1 MILHSEDRLIFL
13 VEVHVTPPLNFSKGE
28 ESWRGGDVVMH
39 KFAYKLAER
48 GQRVV
53 TFSEP
58 MFPHENISF
67 ITSTYSDDGEMW
79 FLSERLQ
86 FPLNE
91 TISVYPEIQ
100 PGQPFSTKF
109 NARWFL
115 SDDLNCPWI
124 ESENDAYFNFSV
136 FKTDKPTQPLRAIH
150 YNFDELYRTNYDRRK
165 GFCHFLHKNIPEN
178 YESILEPFNSEDIS
192 DWREQG
198 GISYLREKLNEYEY
212 LITFDKQTVMTYLPG
227 LCGCKSI
234 IYNTDEQIEW
244 KNMTPTEYRINYP
257 HHKFGCAFG
266 IEDIEWANK
275 TIDLVPDHLR
285 EMEKLD
291 DKTVDNFIEFWEK
304 KVELKI

>member
-1 MILHSEDRLIFL
+1 MILHNENRLTFL
-13 VEVHVTPPLNFSKGE
+13 VEVHTTPPLDFSKGE

-100 PGQPFSTKF
+100 PGQPLATKF

-115 SDDLNCPWI
+115 SDDLNHPWI
-124 ESENDAYFNFSV
+124 ESENDAYFNFSTW
-136 FKTDKPTQPLRAIH
+136 KTDRPTQHLKAIH
-150 YNFDELYRTNYDRRK
+150 YNFENLYKTNNGRRK
-165 GFCHFLHKNIPEN
+165 GFCHVLHKYIPKDF
-178 YESILEPFNSEDIS
+178 ESILKPFNSENIS
-192 DWREQG
+192 GWRERG

-212 LITFDKQTVMTYLPG
+212 LITFDKHTAMTYLPG

-234 IYNTDEQIEW
+234 LYNADEHIEW
-244 KNMTPTEYRINYP
+244 KNMTPEEYRLKHP
-257 HHKFGCAFG
+257 HRKYGCAFG

-275 TIDLVPDHLR
+275 TIDLVPDHLK
-285 EMEKLD
+285 EMEKED
-291 DKTVDNFIEFWEK
+291 DKSIDNFIKFWEK
-304 KVELKI
+304 KIGFKV

>member
-1 MILHSEDRLIFL
+1 MILHNENRLTFL
-13 VEVHVTPPLNFSKGE
+13 VEVHTTPPLDFSKGE

-67 ITSTYSDDGEMW
+67 TPSTYIDDRTFW
-79 FLSERLQ
+79 SLSEIIQ

-91 TISVYPEIQ
+91 TISIYPQIQ
-100 PGQPFSTKF
+100 PGQPLNTKF

-115 SDDLNCPWI
+115 SDDLNHPWI
-124 ESENDAYFNFSV
+124 ESEDDAYFNFSTW
-136 FKTDKPTQPLRAIH
+136 KTDRSTQHLKAVH
-150 YNFDELYRTNYDRRK
+150 YNFENLYKTNNGRRK
-165 GFCHFLHKNIPEN
+165 GFCHVLHKYIPKDF
-178 YESILEPFNSEDIS
+178 ESILKPFNSENIS
-192 DWREQG
+192 GWRERG

-212 LITFDKQTVMTYLPG
+212 LITFDKHTAMTYLPG

-234 IYNTDEQIEW
+234 LYNADEHIEW
-244 KNMTPTEYRINYP
+244 KNMTPEEYRLKHP
-257 HHKFGCAFG
+257 HRKYGCAFG

-275 TIDLVPDHLR
+275 TIDLVPDHLK
-285 EMEKLD
+285 EMEKED
-291 DKTVDNFIEFWEK
+291 DKSIDNFIKFWEK
-304 KVELKI
+304 KIGFKV